1 MASTPPEW
9 LDPAIADYAGEH
21 SHRPDALQRRLI
33 AETARLGRAAGMQ
46 ISPLQGAFM
55 ELFVRAIG
63 ARQALEVGT
72 FTGYS
77 ALCVARALPDDG
89 HLLCCDV
96 NAEWTAI
103 GRRYWDEAGVGHKIE
118 LRLGPGLDTLRA
130 LPVAEQ
136 FDVAFV
142 DADKGGYP
150 SYLDEIVPRLRPHG
164 VILVDNTLWSGR
176 VLDAADDSTN
186 TTALRA
192 FNDNVTADSRLFS
205 VLLPM
210 ADGLTLIQKL

>member
-9 LDPAIADYAGEH
+9 LDPAIAAYAAEH
-21 SHRPDALQRRLI
+21 SQLPDALQRRLI
-33 AETARLGRAAGMQ
+33 AETATLGRAAGMQ

-55 ELFVRAIG
+55 ELFVRAVR
-63 ARQALEVGT
+63 ARRALELGT

-89 HLLCCDV
+89 RLLCCDV

-103 GRRYWDEAGVGHKIE
+103 GRRYWAEAGVDHKIE
-118 LRLGPGLDTLRA
+118 LRLGPAIETLRA
-130 LPVAEQ
+130 LPKDEQ

-142 DADKGGYP
+142 DADKGGYAN
-150 SYLDEIVPRLRPHG
+150 YLDEIVPRLRPGG
-164 VILVDNTLWSGR
+164 VILVDNTLWSGH
-176 VLDAADDSTN
+176 VLDAADQTRDSA
-186 TTALRA
+186 ALRA
-192 FNDNVTADSRLFS
+192 FNDMVTADPRLFT

-210 ADGLTLIQKL
+210 GDGLTLIQKR